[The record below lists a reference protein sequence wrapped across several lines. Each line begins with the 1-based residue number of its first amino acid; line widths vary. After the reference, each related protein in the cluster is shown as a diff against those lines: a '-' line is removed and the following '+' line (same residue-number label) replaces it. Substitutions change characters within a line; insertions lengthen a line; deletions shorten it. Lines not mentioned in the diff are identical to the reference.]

1 MAPFLAASVLYAVA
15 PEFTKVARWR
25 IGTTISD
32 AKPSAE
38 TTSVPP
44 HLSPAY
50 IGDYVEYT
58 IDVAQITPM
67 LLLPLVG
74 VLVSWNLGLS
84 PGVAWVIFAGMF
96 IILMIVT
103 ILFLKQDP
111 IKYVSKKLFG
121 RYPLLQAVGLVA
133 NLVAA
138 GLVGIFI

>member
-1 MAPFLAASVLYAVA
+1 MAPFLAASVLYAIA

-25 IGTTISD
+25 INSTISD
-32 AKPSAE
+32 AKPSAD

-50 IGDYVEYT
+50 IGDYVEYS

-74 VLVSWNLGLS
+74 VVVSWHVGLN
-84 PGVAWVIFAGMF
+84 PAIAWVVFAGTF
-96 IILMIVT
+96 IALVIVT
-103 ILFLKQDP
+103 ILLLKQDP
-111 IKYVSKKLFG
+111 IKYASKKVFG
-121 RYPLLQAVGLVA
+121 RYPLLQAVGLAV

-138 GLVGIFI
+138 GLVGVFI

>member
-1 MAPFLAASVLYAVA
+1 MAPFLAASILYAVA
-15 PEFTKVARWR
+15 PELTRVARWR
-25 IGTTISD
+25 IDSTISG

-50 IGDYVEYT
+50 IGDYVEYSV
-58 IDVAQITPM
+58 DVAQITPM

-74 VLVSWNLGLS
+74 VLVSWHLGLN
-84 PGVAWVIFAGMF
+84 PGIAWTVFAVTF

-103 ILFLKQDP
+103 ILFLRKDP
-111 IKYVSKKLFG
+111 IKYASKKLFG
-121 RYPLLQAVGLVA
+121 RYPLLQMVGIAV

-138 GLVGIFI
+138 GLVGAFI

>member
-1 MAPFLAASVLYAVA
+1 MAPFLAASVLYAIA

-25 IGTTISD
+25 IDNTISGI
-32 AKPSAE
+32 KTPTE

-44 HLSPAY
+44 HLSAAF
-50 IGDYVEYT
+50 IGDYVEYS

-74 VLVSWNLGLS
+74 VLVSWHLGLD
-84 PGVAWVIFAGMF
+84 PGIAWVVFAGMF
-96 IILMIVT
+96 IIVVIVT

-111 IKYVSKKLFG
+111 IKYVSNKLFG
-121 RYPLLQAVGLVA
+121 RYPLLQAVGLIV

-138 GLVGIFI
+138 GLVGAFI